1 MPDDSTDLDQSTTL
15 TIVLQDENE
24 TDDSS
29 PIRFEIEAQ
38 EGQELGPIVAQLAGL
53 QQSGQLQQLVKMEG
67 TINLVVNDTCSVLCD
82 MIYFT
87 ALRVTSHTCI
97 EWYQFFTRHYLCPKK
112 LKSSIS

>member
-1 MPDDSTDLDQSTTL
+1 MQATTSGEQTVLVMPDDSTDLDQSTTL

-67 TINLVVNDTCSVLCD
+67 TIKRNLRQEIFYV
-82 MIYFT
+82 I
-87 ALRVTSHTCI
+87 TS
-97 EWYQFFTRHYLCPKK
+97 YQRHLY
-112 LKSSIS
+112 

>member
-67 TINLVVNDTCSVLCD
+67 TINLLLNDTCFVRREIFYGITCD
-82 MIYFT
+82 
-87 ALRVTSHTCI
+87 
-97 EWYQFFTRHYLCPKK
+97 QRHLY
-112 LKSSIS
+112 

>member
-1 MPDDSTDLDQSTTL
+1 MQATTSGEQTVLVMPDDSTDLDLSTTL

-67 TINLVVNDTCSVLCD
+67 TIERNLRQE
-82 MIYFT
+82 IF
-87 ALRVTSHTCI
+87 
-97 EWYQFFTRHYLCPKK
+97 YQRHLY
-112 LKSSIS
+112 

>member
-1 MPDDSTDLDQSTTL
+1 MQATTSGEQTVLVMPDDSTDLDQSTTL

-67 TINLVVNDTCSVLCD
+67 TIERNLRQE
-82 MIYFT
+82 IFYGI
-87 ALRVTSHTCI
+87 TS
-97 EWYQFFTRHYLCPKK
+97 YQRHLY
-112 LKSSIS
+112 